1 MIVRRFALK
10 LVVSVLLACMAEAAP
25 SLADGSVDVPVRL
38 HNHRFLPAVINVP
51 PDKEIRLIV
60 TNAYK
65 TPEEFR
71 SKSLRIERVIAGGKR
86 AVIKIGPQKEGAR
99 HKFVGQYHPA
109 TAQFEL
115 VVK

>member
-1 MIVRRFALK
+1 MIVRRCALK
-10 LVVSVLLACMAEAAP
+10 LLISVLIACMAEAAP
-25 SLADGSVDVPVRL
+25 SLAEGSIDVPVRL

-51 PDKEIRLIV
+51 PGKEIRLIV
-60 TNAYK
+60 TNADK

-71 SKSLRIERVIAGGKR
+71 SKSLKIEREIGGGKR

-99 HKFVGQYHPA
+99 HRFVGQYHPA